1 MYLFNFILEGH
12 LFFIGTKKT
21 NKRPFSLWYFLEGMY
36 AIFELEQAPDVLED
50 GEDNDDIQ
58 VGRLI
63 FLLLMLSILGVLN
76 TYAYQMAFFFT

>member
-1 MYLFNFILEGH
+1 
-12 LFFIGTKKT
+12 
-21 NKRPFSLWYFLEGMY
+21 MY
-36 AIFELEQAPDVLED
+36 AIFELEQATDVLED

-58 VGRLI
+58 VGSLI